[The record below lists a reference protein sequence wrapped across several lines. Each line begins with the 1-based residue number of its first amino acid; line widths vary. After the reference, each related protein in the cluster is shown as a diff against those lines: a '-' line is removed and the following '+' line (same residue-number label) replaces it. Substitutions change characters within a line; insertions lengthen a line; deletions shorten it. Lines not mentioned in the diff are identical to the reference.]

1 MEKIL
6 IPIFDRIKDY
16 LDAIDQ
22 DKSNNENEFDSDIG
36 TGDLT

>member
-16 LDAIDQ
+16 LDAIDEN
-22 DKSNNENEFDSDIG
+22 KSENENEFVSD
-36 TGDLT
+36 LKVSLKK

>member
-16 LDAIDQ
+16 LDAID
-22 DKSNNENEFDSDIG
+22 ENKFSLHRVKKKQKGIIIEI
-36 TGDLT
+36 